1 MNVLEPAV
9 PFCRKYVKRWFDVA
23 GAAFGLTVL
32 GPVVGLIALA
42 VKLTSPGPVFF
53 RQERIGQYGR
63 PFLIYK
69 FRTMVREAPKL
80 GPGITGFGDPRI
92 TPVGRLL
99 RRAKL
104 DELPNLINVVRGDM
118 SFVGPRPDLP
128 RFMSTLTPDQ
138 RLILQ
143 FRPGMTGPTQLRY
156 IAEEE
161 LLSPVNIDEH
171 YVENV
176 LADKL
181 ASDLAYVTH
190 WSFGEDMLLILYT
203 PVALAYKVLGR
214 VAGLFPYTRRAPAP
228 PAGK

>member
-1 MNVLEPAV
+1 M
-9 PFCRKYVKRWFDVA
+9 PFGRKYVKRWFDAV
-23 GAAFGLTVL
+23 GAACALAVL
-32 GPVVGLIALA
+32 GPALGLIALA

-92 TPVGRLL
+92 TPLGRLL

-104 DELPNLINVVRGDM
+104 DELPNLINVLRGDM

-128 RFMSTLTPDQ
+128 RFMSTLSPEQ

-190 WSFGEDMLLILYT
+190 WSFREDLLLILYT

-228 PAGK
+228 PAHK